1 MLVRYYGTVTV
12 GEETKQLQRPS
23 PNLESFFLKGLK
35 TLVFEICEYL
45 SWEVSDTRICPVGY
59 GTTYLGLY
67 QGFNELLEQGVIKRF
82 PGLIGIQAEAI
93 APVYKT
99 FSRKIGQID
108 RLERKKLLEKG
119 ENIVLILTGS
129 GLKATEKLGVYVNA

>member
-1 MLVRYYGTVTV
+1 
-12 GEETKQLQRPS
+12 
-23 PNLESFFLKGLK
+23 LK
-35 TLVFEICEYL
+35 TLIFEICEHL

-82 PGLIGIQAEAI
+82 PRLIGIQAEAI
-93 APVYKT
+93 APVYKA

-108 RLERKKLLEKG
+108 RVERKKLLEKG
-119 ENIVLILTGS
+119 EIGS
-129 GLKATEKLGVYVNA
+129 ICKRIGWNERECSLDSIARQGGYHEEETRH